1 MRSKYGFRLI
11 SLVVAAMLPLA
22 LGAST
27 FVWYVARQE
36 RAAVDRLRVEVA
48 ARAASLVDREL
59 DADIGVLRALAVSTE
74 LDKGDIAAFHEELRR
89 VLATRPAWFN
99 VIVLDRNGWQI
110 LNMAAPPGAPAI
122 RAVEPGTFAEVL
134 RTGRP
139 VVAGVVAPGPYVPRP
154 GVPVRVPVLRD
165 GEVSHVLTALL
176 APESFL
182 AVLRAAELPAGWIAV
197 VVDRQGLIVARSQEH
212 ERHVGGPASNSVM
225 EARAGGARSAV
236 YDGRTL
242 DGVAVLGAYAT
253 SSVSGW
259 TVHVGVPTE
268 TVSSQ
273 GRRAVEAVAAG
284 SLVSVMLAAL
294 LVWAV
299 HRELSERRARA
310 AELALADS
318 GARLQAVVETAAD
331 GIVTIDE
338 AGRIET
344 VNPAVGRMFG
354 HAPEELIGRNVSVLM
369 PEPHRSG
376 HDGYLEHFVRT
387 GERRIIG
394 TSGRE
399 VEGLRKDGE
408 VFPLELAV
416 AESHL
421 HGRRLFT
428 GMLRD
433 ITVRR
438 RAEERQL
445 LLIDELNHR
454 VKNTLTLIQGMARQS
469 LGAAS
474 VAAFVE
480 TFGGRLRALAA
491 AHDLLVSGGWG
502 GTALGELIRRSL
514 TPHGFPGRIAVEVEA
529 DGLLLPALAQDLA
542 LTLHELGTNAIKHGA
557 LGCRPGGCWS
567 GPRWSRAAT
576 GPSSGW
582 CGGRRADRAVQR
594 PKGAGFGT
602 TLLTRILVHGRGGS
616 VALDWRPEGLECRI
630 AVPLVPPRTGDAKAA

>member
-1 MRSKYGFRLI
+1 LKSRYGFRLI
-11 SLVVAAMLPLA
+11 SLVVAATLPIA
-22 LGAST
+22 LGASL

-36 RAAVDRLRVEVA
+36 RATVDRLRVEVA
-48 ARAASLVDREL
+48 ARVASLVDREL
-59 DADIGVLRALAVSTE
+59 EADIGVLSALAISTE
-74 LDKGDIAAFHEELRR
+74 LDEGDIAAFREELRR

-99 VIVLDRNGWQI
+99 IIVLDRNGWQI

-122 RAVEPGTFAEVL
+122 SAVEPTTFAEVL
-134 RTGRP
+134 RTGSP
-139 VVAGVVAPGPYVPRP
+139 VVAGVVAPGPFIRRP
-154 GVPVRVPVLRD
+154 GVPVRVPVLHD

-182 AVLRAAELPAGWIAV
+182 EVLRAAELPAGWIAV
-197 VVDRQGLIVARSQEH
+197 VVDRQGLIVARSRDH
-212 ERHVGGPASNSVM
+212 ERHIGGTASKSVL
-225 EARAGGARSAV
+225 ESRASGARSAA

-242 DGVAVLGAYAT
+242 DGVAVMGAYAT

-259 TVHVGVPTE
+259 TVHVGLPAE
-268 TVSSQ
+268 TVNGQ
-273 GRRAVEAVAAG
+273 GRRAIEAVVAG
-284 SLVSVMLAAL
+284 SVVSVALAAL
-294 LVWAV
+294 LIWAV
-299 HRELSERRARA
+299 HRELSERRVRV

-344 VNPAVGRMFG
+344 VNSAVGRMFG
-354 HAPEELIGRNVSVLM
+354 YAPEELIGRNLSVLM
-369 PEPHRSG
+369 PEPHRSA
-376 HDGYLEHFVRT
+376 HDGYLEHFART

-416 AESHL
+416 AESRL
-421 HGRRLFT
+421 HGRRLYT
-428 GMLRD
+428 RMLRD
-433 ITVRR
+433 ITVRK
-438 RAEERQL
+438 RAEERQR

-454 VKNTLTLIQGMARQS
+454 VENTLTLIQGMARQTV
-469 LGAAS
+469 GAVS

-502 GTALGELIRRSL
+502 GTALGELIRCSL
-514 TPHGFPGRIAVEVEA
+514 APHGFPGRIAVEVEQ
-529 DGLLLPALAQDLA
+529 DVLLLPALAQDLA

-557 LGCRPGGCWS
+557 LSVPAGRVLVRAQVEPDREGAELRLLWAEQGG
-567 GPRWSRAAT
+567 P
-576 GPSSGW
+576 P
-582 CGGRRADRAVQR
+582 VQR
-594 PKGAGFGT
+594 PQRSGFGT
-602 TLLTRILVHGRGGS
+602 TLVTRILVHGRGGS
-616 VALDWRPEGLECRI
+616 VALDWRPQGLECRI
-630 AVPLVPPRTGDAKAA
+630 VVPLAPSPAEGVKAA